1 MSEYNF
7 DTKKEQVLKL
17 RRSKK
22 IPLIIGAAI
31 AVFLIIV
38 IGVIISIKVY
48 STETG
53 TSLQEQLDLGNKYL
67 NELNY
72 EQAIIAYETAIEI
85 DPMGVDAYL
94 GLADTYEKQ
103 GNYDKTLEVL
113 QLGYENTKSDL
124 ILREIERI
132 ETLISEGANTQ
143 MNPGELELDSEYP
156 VAVPGRVVEGIYHN
170 PYYEYPLSVEDKEYI
185 NQIIE
190 QAELGNYEVALDML
204 DNDRLIS
211 IVEMF
216 ANGESYINTIVDD
229 KKVHISINLLD
240 NSKVDFIVLPIDSGT
255 GYLFSKRNNTDKT
268 ETYGYGECKEG
279 VFWGEYSWKQIVV
292 RILSY
297 ENQEESISMQ
307 VTEGRATLNNGLF
320 DGETTDLIKINN
332 NSSVSTYVRRFN
344 MGLTEYSDLQ
354 EYDSESCTVVWG
366 YMNGEKMQ
374 IRQSYSVEEIEEL
387 FDTQRYTIT
396 SDLMYEDYCE
406 IDGGWRYYYW

>member
-85 DPMGVDAYL
+85 DPMSVDAYL

>member
-1 MSEYNF
+1 MSEYKC
-7 DTKKEQVLKL
+7 DTKKEQAIKL

-22 IPLIIGAAI
+22 IPLIIGAAV
-31 AVFLIIV
+31 AVFLIII

-85 DPMGVDAYL
+85 DPMSVDAYL